1 MRQNSEE
8 ADVLEP
14 LTQRFVSINENFY
27 EGRVLK
33 KELSNMQS
41 ENTYLRLSNSIN
53 SRSKTRN
60 YFREH
65 RPRRPASSQSFF
77 RNEKTTTINVTIN
90 ISDYICFVEDFI

>member
-53 SRSKTRN
+53 SR
-60 YFREH
+60 
-65 RPRRPASSQSFF
+65 
-77 RNEKTTTINVTIN
+77 
-90 ISDYICFVEDFI
+90 